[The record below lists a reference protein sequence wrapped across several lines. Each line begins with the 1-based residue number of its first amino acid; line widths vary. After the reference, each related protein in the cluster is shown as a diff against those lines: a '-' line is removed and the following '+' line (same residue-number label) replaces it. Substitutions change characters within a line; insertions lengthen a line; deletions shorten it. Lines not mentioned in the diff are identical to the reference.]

1 MPNHITSKVRIHGPL
16 DTLKR
21 LRERLW
27 KKDGVEYFLD
37 FDGIVP
43 KTEDVKKS
51 GDDPGYYP
59 EGFLRHWKPHSIWAG
74 CPMPYW
80 YEWRCEN
87 WGTKWNSYG
96 GEETTVPESEGDA
109 WEFKILTAWSAPK
122 EIYRALAKQNP
133 DIQIYVKYADED
145 IGRNCGIITIGAG
158 VDEFVNKDG
167 DFDFAAQVHGY
178 ANYKAMQEDEE

>member
-16 DTLKR
+16 DTIKR

-27 KKDGVEYFLD
+27 KQDSGEYFLD

-43 KTEDVKKS
+43 ETEDVKKS
-51 GDDPGYYP
+51 GENPEYYP
-59 EGFLRHWKPHSIWAG
+59 EEFLRHWKPHPIWASH
-74 CPMPYW
+74 PMPYW

-87 WGTKWNSYG
+87 WGTKWNSYC
-96 GEETTVPESEGDA
+96 GEETTVPESEGDS
-109 WEFKILTAWSAPK
+109 WEFKIQTAWSAPK
-122 EIYRALAKQNP
+122 EIYRALARQNP
-133 DIQIYVKYADED
+133 DIQIHVEYADED
-145 IGRNCGIITIGAG
+145 IGHNCGILAIGNGA
-158 VDEFVNKDG
+158 DEFEDKDG